1 MSNLEVG
8 AWVTQYSA
16 GYWQIVDLKPKYAEE
31 DRAGRRKGDLI
42 GQWAL
47 LKKGFTPK
55 MKFRLDCET
64 VDASWCKPI
73 NDEQMQSITQYFE
86 GHPEEHRRFEEQPF
100 FERPAITTNW
110 LNLSPEEVLRFQEAL
125 ASFPAKFTGAEI
137 IDILKER
144 NLSSCFSTPPANYL
158 FHCKHILWEL
168 NPDYEPLY
176 YDPIL
181 ISNQDH
187 EK

>member
-1 MSNLEVG
+1 MEKLEVG

-31 DRAGRRKGDLI
+31 DRAGKRKGDLI

-55 MKFRLDCET
+55 MKFRMDCET

-73 NDEQMQSITQYFE
+73 NDEQMQAITQYFE
-86 GHPEEHRRFEEQPF
+86 SHAEDHRRFEDQSF
-100 FERPAITTNW
+100 FERPSITTNW
-110 LNLSPEEVLRFQEAL
+110 LNLSPEEFLRFQEAL
-125 ASFPAKFTGAEI
+125 SSFPDKFTWAEAESI
-137 IDILKER
+137 FREWSLISC
-144 NLSSCFSTPPANYL
+144 LSLPPANYR

-168 NPDYEPLY
+168 NSDYEPLY

-181 ISNQDH
+181 LPNTEQ
-187 EK
+187 E

>member
-64 VDASWCKPI
+64 VDAYWCKPI
-73 NDEQMQSITQYFE
+73 NDEQKQAITQYFE
-86 GHPEEHRRFEEQPF
+86 SHPEDHRRFEEQPF
-100 FERPAITTNW
+100 FERPTIATHW
-110 LNLSPEEVLRFQEAL
+110 LNLTPEEVKRFQEAL
-125 ASFPAKFTGAEI
+125 AFFPDKFTRAEGDSI
-137 IDILKER
+137 FRER
-144 NLSSCFSTPPANYL
+144 NLISCFSIPPANYV

-168 NPDYEPLY
+168 NPEYEPLFF
-176 YDPIL
+176 DPVL
-181 ISNQDH
+181 LPNAEQ
-187 EK
+187 K